1 MLLSAYGAAVMLALR
16 LPDLFCTP
24 VMAGGHA
31 VLALALDAKARA
43 LQHAARRRGS
53 GPGSAHCVTASRA
66 ASRQSI
72 HP

>member
-31 VLALALDAKARA
+31 VLALALVVKARA
-43 LQHAARRRGS
+43 PRRGG
-53 GPGSAHCVTASRA
+53 GPGTAHCITGSGA
-66 ASRQSI
+66 ASHQSI
-72 HP
+72 NP